1 MTLFGRGV
9 NFVDNRYSFDDL
21 IKIISTLRS
30 ENGCPWDKV
39 QTHESLK
46 PYMLEEAYEVIE
58 AVDNK
63 DSVNLCEELGD
74 VLLQVALHS
83 QIASEKDNFTIE
95 DVVSGICSKMIYRH
109 PHIFS
114 TQSADTEKEV
124 LKNWEEI
131 KKQEKGLKTQ
141 TEVLKSVPKAMPGLL
156 RAMKVQKKASD
167 VNFDFSNISE
177 VFSKVYEEID
187 ELKEAIEGKN
197 GNILDE
203 FGDCLFSMVN
213 LARFLQINPEIALT
227 KSTEKFINR
236 FEYVESLTVSLE
248 KSISSMSTD
257 ELNSL
262 WEKSKQ
268 HENINSSN

>member
-1 MTLFGRGV
+1 MDDRF
-9 NFVDNRYSFDDL
+9 SFDDL
-21 IKIISTLRS
+21 IKIIGSLRG

-46 PYMLEEAYEVIE
+46 PYMLEEAYEVME
-58 AVDNK
+58 AIDNQ
-63 DSVNLCEELGD
+63 DDINLCEELGD
-74 VLLQVALHS
+74 VLLQVVLHS
-83 QIASEKDNFTIE
+83 QIASEENSFTIE

-109 PHIFS
+109 PHVFS
-114 TQSADTEKEV
+114 DHFAENENEV
-124 LKNWEEI
+124 LKNWEEL

-141 TEVLKSVPKAMPGLL
+141 TDVLKSVPKSMPGLL

-167 VNFDFSNISE
+167 VNFDFTNINQ
-177 VFSKVYEEID
+177 VFSKVFEEID
-187 ELKEAIEGKN
+187 ELKEAIEEKN
-197 GNILDE
+197 DKVFEE
-203 FGDCLFSMVN
+203 FGDVLFSIVN

-248 KSISSMSTD
+248 KSFSSMSTD
-257 ELNSL
+257 ELNML

-268 HENINSSN
+268 HENIN